1 MRRVPRL
8 DTALTI
14 FGMPVGAVVSALLGG
29 LLALQIMQILVSNLW
44 LRGLLSLL
52 AVVVV
57 YRLSLWISDR
67 YGNGAGMRFL
77 RFITRGDVYEVR
89 PPEKEVPLTLSRAG
103 LPEPEEEGVS
113 EDERVWD
120 QDFALS
126 R

>member
-1 MRRVPRL
+1 MRKVPRL

-14 FGMPVGAVVSALLGG
+14 FGMPFGAVVSALLGG
-29 LLALQIMQILVSNLW
+29 LLALQLLQILVSTIW
-44 LRGLLSLL
+44 LRGLLSL
-52 AVVVV
+52 ATVFVV
-57 YRLSLWISDR
+57 YRLSLWVSDH
-67 YGNGAGMRFL
+67 YGNGAGMRFI
-77 RFITRGDVYEVR
+77 RFITRGDLYEVR

>member
-1 MRRVPRL
+1 
-8 DTALTI
+8 
-14 FGMPVGAVVSALLGG
+14 VSALLGG

-103 LPEPEEEGVS
+103 LPEPEEEGVG
-113 EDERVWD
+113 EDERAWD